1 MIIWINGTYGVG
13 KTTIIHKLEEK
24 LDSHNCKVISSD
36 EFHKKNPYIFETGG
50 GCYPQNNKKFNRCFK
65 EYILE
70 QKKCNSKKYII
81 IDMSLTD
88 RICKEQLFE
97 YFEKKEKKLIHFILT
112 ASRDTIKTRIKDDKN
127 RESDEAIYHIEFNL
141 QFLKENYENAI
152 RIDTENKNIDQ
163 IAEEIIKHIKNINRN
178 YHKKSTNS

>member
-1 MIIWINGTYGVG
+1 
-13 KTTIIHKLEEK
+13 
-24 LDSHNCKVISSD
+24 
-36 EFHKKNPYIFETGG
+36 
-50 GCYPQNNKKFNRCFK
+50 
-65 EYILE
+65 
-70 QKKCNSKKYII
+70 
-81 IDMSLTD
+81 MSLTD